1 MIAGSAILITPGVR
15 VEGDDLGDQ
24 ARVMSPKDA
33 INAGANFVV
42 IGRSITGAWDGN
54 DKKMREKIEHIAKS
68 LS

>member
-1 MIAGSAILITPGVR
+1 
-15 VEGDDLGDQ
+15 
-24 ARVMSPKDA
+24 MSPKDA